1 MFNYFKNK
9 FFTFPNNWLTFLP
22 FLLLFQVSIF
32 VAQTNKNS
40 FLFSPLDI
48 KVSLIKEKNV
58 LTLPIDLRIAKNDL
72 EVLNFLLYEKNTK
85 FSYIDSAIIFNNLSS
100 KFAFLPL
107 ILSGYQNH
115 FTSDLSGK
123 GIWSLSYIIALKM
136 NLKVNSFV
144 DQRLDEKSSTEAA
157 IDYLKKLLKQYKSD
171 NWIIL
176 SFITSPSY
184 VSNIIKEAKS
194 NKWEV
199 ASKFIDQQ
207 YLFSIRLINLLDKIK
222 YDSSLDQTK
231 NTKKNLNEFTFK
243 ENIFFDAIAQFK
255 SLDFYKIKRD
265 NPFLLGQII
274 PKNCILNLN
283 NEVGDFLTKNS
294 QKVLN
299 FQDSMIQNLFL
310 DTIQKSKK
318 IYSVKRGDFLGQIA
332 IENNVTVNDIMNW
345 NSLENT
351 IIYQDQKL
359 ILVTNLEPHGH
370 EFFVKKISNEKYFW
384 EILADNSK
392 VTIKSLCT
400 YNYYQELKPNQQLI
414 ITKK

>member
-1 MFNYFKNK
+1 
-9 FFTFPNNWLTFLP
+9 
-22 FLLLFQVSIF
+22 
-32 VAQTNKNS
+32 
-40 FLFSPLDI
+40 
-48 KVSLIKEKNV
+48 
-58 LTLPIDLRIAKNDL
+58 
-72 EVLNFLLYEKNTK
+72 
-85 FSYIDSAIIFNNLSS
+85 
-100 KFAFLPL
+100 
-107 ILSGYQNH
+107 
-115 FTSDLSGK
+115 
-123 GIWSLSYIIALKM
+123 
-136 NLKVNSFV
+136 
-144 DQRLDEKSSTEAA
+144 
-157 IDYLKKLLKQYKSD
+157 
-171 NWIIL
+171 
-176 SFITSPSY
+176 
-184 VSNIIKEAKS
+184 
-194 NKWEV
+194 V

-255 SLDFYKIKRD
+255 SIDFYKIKRD

-274 PKNCILNLN
+274 PKNCILNLD

-318 IYSVKRGDFLGQIA
+318 IYSVKIGDFLGQIA

-359 ILVTNLEPHGH
+359 ILITNLEPHGH